1 MPAVV
6 VDSSVLITLAAG
18 EQIYLPTR
26 IVSNTPP
33 LSQIELLKFGLEKQ
47 VASTQCWSKFWP

>member
-18 EQIYLPTR
+18 EQFHLLRDLYTTLY
-26 IVSNTPP
+26 VPP
-33 LSQIELLKFGLEKQ
+33 K
-47 VASTQCWSKFWP
+47 V